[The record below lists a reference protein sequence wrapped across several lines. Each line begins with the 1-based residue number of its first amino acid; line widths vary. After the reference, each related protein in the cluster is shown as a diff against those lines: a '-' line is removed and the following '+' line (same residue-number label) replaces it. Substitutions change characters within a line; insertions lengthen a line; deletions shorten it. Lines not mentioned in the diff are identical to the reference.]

1 VSWIIFLAVTA
12 GITAGILIIPPS
24 ISRYSGVLINV
35 GLCFLFFWV
44 GLDIGK
50 SKENLVK
57 LKDYGWRIAL
67 VPVGIVI
74 GSIIATIFAGKI
86 MGYAAGEAGAVGA
99 GFGWYSLSGVL
110 ISDLH
115 SVKLG
120 TIAFITNVSRELIAL
135 VSIPFVAKKFGYME
149 AIAPAGATAMDTT
162 LPVISRSTS
171 PEVTII
177 AFLTGVLLTALVPV
191 FVPLMLKLPF

>member
-24 ISRYSGVLINV
+24 ISQYSGVLINM

>member
-1 VSWIIFLAVTA
+1 MSWIIFLAVTA

-24 ISRYSGVLINV
+24 ISQYSGVLINM

>member
-1 VSWIIFLAVTA
+1 MSWIIFLAVTA